1 MKPSVVTSIPSAT
14 ASDAEAVPDAQL
26 LLSCLLDGELDD
38 AQREVALRA
47 LAQNEEAQRQWAAM
61 HVIGDALR
69 SSEVGCLHRPQF
81 QTRMA
86 ACLAAEPRIVAPR
99 WRRERVLRRVVAP
112 GMAIA
117 AAVTVLGVVVLPQ
130 FRVFTDSP
138 GAVHVAAEKNQAPL
152 AVAQESGVSSTES
165 SGSDVAQLHRYLQA
179 HREFVPT
186 SGVLPPSTPYL
197 RTSTTAA
204 PGNEP

>member
-1 MKPSVVTSIPSAT
+1 MKPSVATSISSSA
-14 ASDAEAVPDAQL
+14 DAEVADPHL
-26 LLSCLLDGELDD
+26 LLSCLLDGELDEL
-38 AQREVALRA
+38 QREAALRA
-47 LAQNEEAQRQWAAM
+47 LAHDEEAQRLWAAM
-61 HVIGDALR
+61 HVVGDALR

-81 QTRMA
+81 QARMA
-86 ACLAAEPRIVAPR
+86 ACLAAEPSIAAPR
-99 WRRERVLRRVVAP
+99 WRRERLLRRVVAP

-130 FRVFTDSP
+130 LRALGDTP
-138 GAVHVAAEKNQAPL
+138 GAINVAAEKNHAPL
-152 AVAQESGVSSTES
+152 TVAQENEASS
-165 SGSDVAQLHRYLQA
+165 SDNAAGAEVAQLHRYLQA

-197 RTSTTAA
+197 RTSTSVA